1 MKSVRNLLAP
11 IFLTLVIGVPAWAGE
26 VNSPPTTPQPPPHS
40 TITLKRVADDSTYTK
55 DFNAPVADNGSI
67 NMDAA
72 TFAINLLVSMLSIY

>member
-26 VNSPPTTPQPPPHS
+26 VNSPPSTPQPHCA
-40 TITLKRVADDSTYTK
+40 ITSNGVAADSTCTK
-55 DFNAPVADNGSI
+55 DFNALVADSAPI
-67 NMDAA
+67 NNLDAA